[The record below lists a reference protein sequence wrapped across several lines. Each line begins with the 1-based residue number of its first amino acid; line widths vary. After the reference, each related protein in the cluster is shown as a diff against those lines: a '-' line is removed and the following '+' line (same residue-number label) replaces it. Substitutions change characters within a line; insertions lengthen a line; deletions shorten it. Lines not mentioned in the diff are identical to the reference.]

1 MIVALGEWVLREAC
15 DAGRRLLDRGAGD
28 FGLAVN
34 LSPVQLQRS
43 DFVNRVAEILAL
55 TGFPA
60 AQLELEITETAIMQQ
75 GDQAIARLV
84 ALKALGV
91 KLAIDDFG
99 TGYSSLAALRTYPLD
114 VLKIDRSFVDGVAS
128 ESADREI
135 AATIIAMGRNLNM
148 QVIAEG
154 VETAEQAAFL
164 QERGCA
170 LGQGYLYSR
179 PLEIEA
185 LDAWMTKHA
194 GLPTP

>member
-1 MIVALGEWVLREAC
+1 M
-15 DAGRRLLDRGAGD
+15 
-28 FGLAVN
+28 AVN
-34 LSPVQLQRS
+34 LSPVQLQRG

-75 GDQAIARLV
+75 GEQAIARLA
-84 ALKALGV
+84 ALKELGV
-91 KLAIDDFG
+91 QLAIDDFG

-164 QERGCA
+164 RERGCA
-170 LGQGYLYSR
+170 LGQGYFYSR
-179 PLEIEA
+179 PLELAA
-185 LDAWMTKHA
+185 LQDWMVETGA
-194 GLPTP
+194 LTAV